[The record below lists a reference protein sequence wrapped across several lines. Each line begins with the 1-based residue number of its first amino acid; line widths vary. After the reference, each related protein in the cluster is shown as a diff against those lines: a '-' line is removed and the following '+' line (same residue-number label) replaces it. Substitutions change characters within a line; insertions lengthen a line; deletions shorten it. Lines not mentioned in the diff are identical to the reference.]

1 MDKQYKEML
10 QYVLDNGTV
19 KEDRTGTG
27 TISVFGYDMRFDL
40 SKGFPAITT
49 KKLAWKSVVSE
60 LLWMLEGSEDE
71 RRLAELL
78 YSKPRSELIG
88 KKTIWTDN
96 ADNQGVALGYL
107 NDEQNKQLGPVYGSQ
122 WRSWYNAQIDEE
134 FDQIVQLIRSLKSNP
149 NSRRHILSAW
159 NVGEIDMMALPP
171 CHYSSEFNV
180 TNNKLSCKLN
190 MRSNDLFLG
199 NPFNV
204 AGYALLTHMLAREC
218 GYEVGDLICSI
229 GDAHIYTNHIE
240 QVKELLQREP
250 YPMPTLEIDESFN
263 LIDGL
268 VKGFDNKDVELFT
281 LKNYNYHAA
290 IPAPMAI

>member
-1 MDKQYKEML
+1 
-10 QYVLDNGTV
+10 
-19 KEDRTGTG
+19 
-27 TISVFGYDMRFDL
+27 MRFDL

-78 YSKPRSELIG
+78 YGKPRSELIG

-96 ADNQGVALGYL
+96 ADNQGVALGYEN
-107 NDEQNKQLGPVYGSQ
+107 NDLIKDLGPVYGSQ
-122 WRSWYNAQIDEE
+122 WRDWYNFQTDTHY
-134 FDQIVQLIRSLKSNP
+134 DQITGLIYSLKQNP
-149 NSRRHILSAW
+149 DSRRHILSAW
-159 NVGEIDMMALPP
+159 NVGELDQMALPP

-180 TNNKLSCKLN
+180 ANGKLSCKLN

-204 AGYALLTHMLAREC
+204 AGYALLTHLLAREC
-218 GYEVGDLICSI
+218 GFEVGELICSI

-240 QVKELLQREP
+240 QVKELLNRVP
-250 YPMPTLEIDESFN
+250 YDMPRLEIDESFN
-263 LIDGL
+263 LMEKL
-268 VKGFDNKDVELFT
+268 NNGFGKKDVDMFNLID
-281 LKNYNYHAA
+281 YNYHPT
-290 IPAPMAI
+290 IKAPMAI

>member
-10 QYVLDNGTV
+10 AYVLRNGVEKT
-19 KEDRTGTG
+19 DRTGTG

-60 LLWMLEGSEDE
+60 LLWMLEGSQDE

-78 YSKPRSELIG
+78 YGKPREELID

-96 ADNQGVALGYL
+96 ADNQGVALGYHNSDL
-107 NDEQNKQLGPVYGSQ
+107 VKGLGPVYGSQ
-122 WRSWYNAQIDEE
+122 WRNWYNGQTDEYI
-134 FDQIVQLIRSLKSNP
+134 DQITSLLYNLKNDP
-149 NSRRHILSAW
+149 DSRRHILSAW
-159 NVGEIDMMALPP
+159 NVGELEWMALPP
-171 CHYSSEFNV
+171 CHYSCEFNV

-204 AGYALLTHMLAREC
+204 AGYALLTHMFAREC
-218 GYEVGDLICSI
+218 GYDVGELICSI
-229 GDAHIYTNHIE
+229 GDAHIYMNHID
-240 QVKELLQREP
+240 QVKELLMRESF
-250 YPMPTLEIDESFN
+250 PMPTLEIDENFDLANALGCGFN
-263 LIDGL
+263 KKDIDM
-268 VKGFDNKDVELFT
+268 FT
-281 LKNYNYHAA
+281 LLCYNYHPT
-290 IPAPMAI
+290 IKAPMAI